1 MSVNYK
7 GYRCE
12 RNASGQMSLHAPDGK
27 FLEIVDDEEDAWYRI
42 DMIWE
47 VAS

>member
-12 RNASGQMSLHAPDGK
+12 KNASGQMSLCAPDGT
-27 FLEIVDDEEDAWYRI
+27 FLEIVDDVEDAWWRI
-42 DMIWE
+42 DHVWE
-47 VAS
+47 AC